1 MSKEKVQ
8 PGKYV
13 TITYSITDDEGN
25 VVEQHDLPIGFVY
38 GSDTELI
45 GGMDQAILGKQAGD
59 SVEVNLS
66 PDQAFG
72 EHDPD
77 LTFTDD
83 IENVPPQFRR
93 VGAEVQM
100 QNEAGDT
107 KTFYISRIENGKVT
121 VDGNHPLAGKS
132 LKVKVNI
139 LEVRDAKPGEEL
151 TSGIHAV
158 NMPGGSGSIN

>member
-1 MSKEKVQ
+1 MSKEIVQ

-13 TITYSITDDEGN
+13 TIRYSIVDDQGR
-25 VVEQHDLPIGFVY
+25 VVEQHDLPVGFVY

-45 GGMDQAILGKQAGD
+45 GGLDQAILGKRPGD
-59 SVEVNLS
+59 VLEVKLS
-66 PDQAFG
+66 PQDAFG
-72 EHDPD
+72 EHDPS

-100 QNEAGDT
+100 QNEAGET
-107 KTFYISRIENGKVT
+107 RTFYISKIEDGKVT
-121 VDGNHPLAGKS
+121 VDGNHPLAGKT
-132 LKVKVNI
+132 LTVRVEV

-151 TSGIHAV
+151 TSGIHAAHA
-158 NMPGGSGSIN
+158 PGSTSIN

>member
-1 MSKEKVQ
+1 MSKEQVQ

-13 TITYSITDDEGN
+13 TISYSITDEDGN

-45 GGMDQAILGKQAGD
+45 GGMDKAILGKKAGD
-59 SVEVNLS
+59 TVEVELA
-66 PDQAFG
+66 PEQAFG
-72 EHDPD
+72 EHDPN

-100 QNEAGDT
+100 QNEAGEV
-107 KTFYISRIENGKVT
+107 KTFYVSKIEDGKVT
-121 VDGNHPLAGKS
+121 VDGNHPLAGKR
-132 LKVKVNI
+132 LKVRVNI

-158 NMPGGSGSIN
+158 NMPGSPTIN

>member
-13 TITYSITDDEGN
+13 TISYSITDDAGN
-25 VVEQHDLPIGFVY
+25 VVEQHDLPVGFVY

-45 GGMDQAILGKQAGD
+45 GGMDKAILGKSAGET
-59 SVEVNLS
+59 VEVSLK
-66 PDQAFG
+66 PEDAFG
-72 EHDPD
+72 EHDPA

-100 QNEAGDT
+100 QNEAGET
-107 KTFYISRIENGKVT
+107 KTFYVSKIEDGKVT
-121 VDGNHPLAGKS
+121 VDGNHPLAGKT
-132 LKVKVNI
+132 LTVKVNI
-139 LEVRDAKPGEEL
+139 LEVRDARPGEEL

-158 NMPGGSGSIN
+158 NMPGSPTIN

>member
-1 MSKEKVQ
+1 MTKETAQ
-8 PGKYV
+8 PGKYISISY
-13 TITYSITDDEGN
+13 TITDEDGN

-45 GGMDQAILGKQAGD
+45 GGMDRAIAGKGAGD
-59 SVEVNLS
+59 TVEVS
-66 PDQAFG
+66 MAPQDAFG
-72 EHDPD
+72 EHDPE

-83 IENVPPQFRR
+83 LENVPPQFRH

-100 QNEAGDT
+100 QNESGET
-107 KTFYISRIENGKVT
+107 KTFYVSRIEDGKVT

-139 LEVRDAKPGEEL
+139 LEVRDALPGEER
-151 TSGIHAV
+151 TSGIHSVQA
-158 NMPGGSGSIN
+158 PGSHTIN

>member
-1 MSKEKVQ
+1 MSKETVK

-13 TITYSITDDEGN
+13 SISYTIRDGDGN

-45 GGMDQAILGKQAGD
+45 GGMDQAIAGKSAGD
-59 SVEVNLS
+59 EVEVSL
-66 PDQAFG
+66 PPQETFG

-83 IENVPPQFRR
+83 LENVPPQFRH

-107 KTFYISRIENGKVT
+107 RTFYVSRIEDGKVT
-121 VDGNHPLAGKS
+121 IDGNHPLAGKT
-132 LKVKVNI
+132 LKVHVRI
-139 LEVRDAKPGEEL
+139 LEVRDARPGEER
-151 TSGIHAV
+151 TSGIHSVQA
-158 NMPGGSGSIN
+158 PGSMTIN

>member
-1 MSKEKVQ
+1 MSKDKVQ

-13 TITYSITDDEGN
+13 TITYSIRDDEGN
-25 VVEQHDLPIGFVY
+25 VVEQHDLPVGFVY

-45 GGMDQAILGKQAGD
+45 GGMDKAILGKSAGD
-59 SVEVNLS
+59 SVEVSLS
-66 PDQAFG
+66 PEQTFG
-72 EHDPD
+72 EHDPN

-100 QNEAGDT
+100 RNEAGET
-107 KTFYISRIENGKVT
+107 RTFYISKIEDGKVT
-121 VDGNHPLAGKS
+121 VDGNHPLAGKT
-132 LKVKVNI
+132 LTVKVNI
-139 LEVRDAKPGEEL
+139 LDVRDAQPGEEL

-158 NMPGGSGSIN
+158 TMPGGSTSIN